1 MCDRVKR
8 VRLSPPDNRLPNQ
21 PTDVQGVAMGGGG
34 GGGGGGGTPPPGFFL
49 IFPKRKNINT

>member
-34 GGGGGGGTPPPGFFL
+34 GGEGEGGTTPLRFF
-49 IFPKRKNINT
+49 